1 MIVTILLILIV
12 LLVVYVGSQRLSGLA
27 MTAIS
32 AIALGG
38 IALVVSPQLAS
49 RIAQA
54 IGVGRGTDLIL
65 YVGVMGGLFGSAYFF
80 VRMRRLE
87 GRLTQLAQEIAL
99 REATELFELKRSG

>member
-1 MIVTILLILIV
+1 MIVTILLISIV

-27 MTAIS
+27 MAAIFV
-32 AIALGG
+32 IASGG

-54 IGVGRGTDLIL
+54 IGVGRGTDLVL
-65 YVGVMGGLFGSAYFF
+65 YVGVIGGLFGSAYFF

-87 GRLTQLAQEIAL
+87 RRITRLAQAIAL
-99 REATELFELKRSG
+99 REATNALELK